1 MVRWEERVTDQAAR
15 SLEKS
20 EVERREE
27 REEKERQ
34 LLWQVQEPVKPQ
46 GQTGAKLLL
55 KDNHCIMLNP
65 MVTNRDCYRGY

>member
-27 REEKERQ
+27 RGEKERQ

-46 GQTGAKLLL
+46 GQTGAKLLYKRQPL
-55 KDNHCIMLNP
+55 YNAESH
-65 MVTNRDCYRGY
+65 GHQS